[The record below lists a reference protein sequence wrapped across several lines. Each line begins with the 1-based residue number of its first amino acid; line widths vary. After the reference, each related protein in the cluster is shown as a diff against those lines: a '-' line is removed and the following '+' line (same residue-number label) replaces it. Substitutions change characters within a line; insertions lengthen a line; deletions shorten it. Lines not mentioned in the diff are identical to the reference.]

1 MSLKPKKM
9 KGTDRTMTKGREKK
23 AHKKRPSGMKTLS
36 VEDIKAHWK
45 RQGGRL
51 RGYTLDSVNLYT
63 SDRCFVIGVTG
74 PKGKIQQDAYDKIEK
89 MFSKSE
95 LESGGYIGV
104 GSWSALRPNI
114 YVYVP
119 LDAELTN
126 LGAKKQEASK

>member
-1 MSLKPKKM
+1 
-9 KGTDRTMTKGREKK
+9 
-23 AHKKRPSGMKTLS
+23 MKTLS

-51 RGYTLDSVNLYT
+51 RGYTLDFVEFYT

-89 MFSKSE
+89 MFSKCA
-95 LESGGYIGV
+95 LEGGGGYIGV
-104 GSWSALRPNI
+104 GSWSNLRPNI

-119 LDAELTN
+119 LEAELTN